1 MSNSASMDTKS
12 DGAPPSSHYDV
23 QERSQSST
31 VREFLRFFKLQVLAW
46 RAPSER
52 RKIAMHHSRPIAT
65 YHILLHVVP
74 LGGAV
79 SLLYLSWSSV
89 FVGPEFSNTAAL
101 QFAAKIH
108 ELLMQASIGEV
119 VLAIIHTQMMT
130 GFIPLGAL
138 STSMRASHLSS
149 IWSLDFMSAVTSRD
163 FVGWRKLLFATLIP
177 ILILLISLVGPASAV
192 LMIPRLGASSTIRST
207 TLYADAPAAS
217 LFPTRV
223 NSERAM
229 DL

>member
-1 MSNSASMDTKS
+1 MDTIT
-12 DGAPPSSHYDV
+12 DGAPPSSCNDV

-31 VREFLRFFKLQVLAW
+31 IRDFLRFFKLQVLAW
-46 RAPSER
+46 RSPSER
-52 RKIAMHHSRPIAT
+52 RKIAMHHSRPIAA

-74 LGGAV
+74 LGAAI
-79 SLLYLSWSSV
+79 SLLCLNWFSV
-89 FVGPEFSNTAAL
+89 FVGPEFSNAAAL

-130 GFIPLGAL
+130 GSIPLGAL

-149 IWSLDFMSAVTSRD
+149 IWSLDFMSAVTSQS
-163 FVGWRKLLFATLIP
+163 FVGWRKLLFATLVP

-192 LMIPRLGASSTIRST
+192 LMIPRLGASRKIWSR
-207 TLYADAPAAS
+207 TLYAEAPAAS

-223 NSERAM
+223 SSERTM